1 MVPGAVPRRA
11 GHLGEVVVGQESRHA
26 GSAGARVEDDGPA
39 VDEEGVVDDEAREF
53 GDPLAAAG
61 WRDVKGCVGQGACE
75 LGRVDVS
82 KFELTRVSRIIESD
96 GEDTSW
102 SNKNQ
107 LISNIDIYG
116 HLTVKS

>member
-11 GHLGEVVVGQESRHA
+11 GDLGEVVVGQEPGYA

-39 VDEEGVVDDEAREF
+39 VDQEGVVDDEAREF
-53 GDPLAAAG
+53 GDPLTAAG
-61 WRDVKGCVGQGACE
+61 WRDVEGRVGQGACE

-96 GEDTSW
+96 GEDAGW
-102 SNKNQ
+102 SKKNQ
-107 LISNIDIYG
+107 LVSNIGIFR